1 MARHWKSACMSL
13 VALGG
18 LLTAM
23 SASAG
28 PLHAFCYGSTPTCS
42 DNGTVTPTTD
52 TSPNFGFWISH
63 GPTTGLFA
71 VAVLV
76 PNNYTPEPA
85 SYTINWTIG
94 GNSGTAQSAVLPL
107 DSSASPWTQGTLAQ
121 DLSNGFGG
129 DSVSPSNPLSAWLG
143 STQSVDPG
151 ATGYNV
157 YVAVL
162 SSGSD
167 SGPGLFTLEP
177 NKDRMS
183 GPLLSISGLQLGSV
197 VAGFL
202 AVPNPCAES
211 FDISATAPS
220 GALFEDGGTPPVTTP
235 EPGALALFAVGL
247 AAVGGA
253 LARRRRRV

>member
-1 MARHWKSACMSL
+1 MARHWKSAWMSL
-13 VALGG
+13 VALSGVLG
-18 LLTAM
+18 AM

-28 PLHAFCYGSTPTCS
+28 PLHAFCYGSTPTCT

-63 GPTTGLFA
+63 GPTSGIFA

-76 PNNYTPEPA
+76 PNNYTTAPS

-94 GNSGTAQSAVLPL
+94 GNPASASSVVAPESSTAWTSGTLQNYFGI
-107 DSSASPWTQGTLAQ
+107 SASP
-121 DLSNGFGG
+121 N
-129 DSVSPSNPLSAWLG
+129 NPLSAWLG

-151 ATGYNV
+151 ASGYNV
-157 YVAVL
+157 YFTFLGGV
-162 SSGSD
+162 
-167 SGPGLFTLEP
+167 TLEP
-177 NKDRMS
+177 NKHRMN

-202 AVPNPCAES
+202 GVPNPDTES
-211 FDISATAPS
+211 VDISATAPS